1 MLKNKE
7 KIMKTELEQIIESDE
22 YKKAEEEFENLSPKE
37 QKAIK
42 EKVDGISKWF
52 EERRTFFYPYF

>member
-1 MLKNKE
+1 
-7 KIMKTELEQIIESDE
+7 MKTELEQIIESDE